1 MNRPFRERFGGA
13 ALVTGASAGIGA
25 AFARHLAAAKMDLV
39 LVARRR
45 DRLESMAAELSAAHG
60 IRAEVID
67 LDLAA
72 PGATGAL
79 VSAVSEKGLEVG
91 LLVCSAGF
99 GTYGEFVETD
109 AATEA
114 RMVDLNCR
122 VVVEHCHAFLP
133 PMVTRGRG
141 GVILLASTAAYQ
153 PCPYWATYG
162 ATKAF
167 NLMLGEALW
176 AELSPRGIDVLALS
190 PGYTRTEF
198 QQAAHID
205 FGVGPEIDVDDV
217 VKGALRAIGK
227 KPSVI
232 PGNMNWLMAFGSR
245 LVPRSVSAKASAQMS
260 HPSRLRKGRGP
271 AGP

>member
-1 MNRPFRERFGGA
+1 MERSCRERFGGA
-13 ALVTGASAGIGA
+13 ALITGASAGIGA
-25 AFARHLAAAKMDLV
+25 AFAQHLAAAKMDLV

-45 DRLESMAAELSAAHG
+45 ERLEATAKELSSAHG
-60 IRAEVID
+60 VKVEVVD

-72 PGATGAL
+72 PGATEAL
-79 VSAVSEKGLEVG
+79 VAGVAAKGMDVG

-99 GTYGEFVETD
+99 GTYGPFVETD
-109 AATEA
+109 AAAES

-133 PMVTRGRG
+133 KMVERGRG

-176 AELSPRGIDVLALS
+176 AELSPKGIDVLALS
-190 PGYTRTEF
+190 PGYTKTEF

-205 FGVGPEIDVDDV
+205 FGVGPELDVNDV
-217 VKGALRAIGK
+217 VRGALGAIGK
-227 KPSVI
+227 KPSTI
-232 PGNMNWLMAFGSR
+232 PGNMNWLMAFTSR
-245 LVPRSVSAKASAQMS
+245 LVPRSLVAKASAQMS
-260 HPSRLRKGRGP
+260 HPDKLRKG
-271 AGP
+271 

>member
-1 MNRPFRERFGGA
+1 MDRSFRERFGGA
-13 ALVTGASAGIGA
+13 ALITGASAGIGA
-25 AFARHLAAAKMDLV
+25 AFARHLAEAKMDLV

-45 DRLESMAAELSAAHG
+45 DRLDALAGELSAAHG
-60 IRAEVID
+60 VRADAID
-67 LDLAA
+67 VDLAA
-72 PGATGAL
+72 PGATEAL
-79 VSAVSEKGLEVG
+79 VRAVAEKNVDVG

-99 GTYGEFVETD
+99 GAYGPFVEID
-109 AATEA
+109 PATEA

-133 PMVTRGRG
+133 PMVARGKG

-176 AELSPRGIDVLALS
+176 AELAPRGVDVLALS
-190 PGYTRTEF
+190 PGYTKTEF
-198 QQAAHID
+198 QEAANID
-205 FGVGPEIDVDDV
+205 FGVGPEISVDDV

-227 KPSVI
+227 KPSTI

-245 LVPRSVSAKASAQMS
+245 LAPRSVTAKASARMS
-260 HPSRLRKGRGP
+260 HPDKLRPKPG
-271 AGP
+271 AGGN